1 MEYFDV
7 YDEEIRSSGVA
18 SKSEV
23 LEKGLWCRSI
33 HNIVDINTYCIKL
46 YCDSARPQLKDFW
59 CPSKKFFFA
68 L

>member
-23 LEKGLWCRSI
+23 LEKGLW
-33 HNIVDINTYCIKL
+33 
-46 YCDSARPQLKDFW
+46 W
-59 CPSKKFFFA
+59 
-68 L
+68 